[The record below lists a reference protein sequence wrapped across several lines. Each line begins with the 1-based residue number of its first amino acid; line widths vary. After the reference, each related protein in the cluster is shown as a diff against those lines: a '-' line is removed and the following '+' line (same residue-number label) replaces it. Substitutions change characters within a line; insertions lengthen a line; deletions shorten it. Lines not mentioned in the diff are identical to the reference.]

1 MIPNGKIGRNDPCP
15 CGSGKKFKK
24 CCIDRE
30 SGGGSM
36 ENMDPLWRSVRKAA
50 DGLSV
55 EVLRFAEDR
64 FGIDVIEEAWREFL
78 LDDAETPSGPDSF
91 HLPVFF
97 SWFSYNWTP
106 DPFSETFRVP
116 PELEGKTVARAFLR
130 KMGKKLD
137 PLAVRYIEE
146 CQKAVFSYY
155 DILSINPGTGFR
167 VRDIFTGEE
176 SDILDQSAS
185 ESAIPG
191 QILFGNVV
199 RIDHLALLDSSA
211 PYLIPVTKKPEILAL
226 RSVIRQSV
234 PHPSRED
241 LAEYDF
247 EMLDLYQDIME
258 DLRNP
263 VPPTLLN
270 TDEEMVVLHEIVY
283 EIDSPRQAFDALK
296 TLSVAESEEE
306 MLRSAVFDDSGTLT
320 GVSIPWSKLGNKLH
334 STWENTL
341 LGRLEIDGETLT
353 IQTNS
358 DNRAKTVREM
368 VESRL
373 PGSVRFRS
381 DTITSQEEFA
391 AKAQKRVGP
400 DHGAGD
406 PLSGSTPETS
416 REMREAMKGF
426 LQKEILQ
433 WPHTNVP
440 MLGGKTP
447 LEAVLS
453 EDGRDLVESLLLGM
467 EQREISPGMLIDRE
481 IMSEIRKTLGFS
493 EKPFQSGSP

>member
-1 MIPNGKIGRNDPCP
+1 MVSTRKIGRNDPCP

-24 CCIDRE
+24 CCFGRE

-55 EVLRFAEDR
+55 EILKFVGER
-64 FGIDVIEEAWREFL
+64 FGIGVIEEAWQEFL
-78 LDDAETPSGPDSF
+78 SDDTETPSGPDSF

-97 SWFSYNWTP
+97 SWFSYNWIP
-106 DPFSETFRVP
+106 DPFSETYTAS
-116 PELEGKTVARAFLR
+116 PELGEGTVARAFLR
-130 KMGKKLD
+130 RKRKKLD
-137 PLAVRYIEE
+137 PLAVRYIEA
-146 CQKAVFSYY
+146 CLKAVFSYY
-155 DILSINPGTGFR
+155 DILSLNPGKGFR

-176 SDILDQSAS
+176 IDILDQSAS

-211 PYLIPVTKKPEILAL
+211 SYLIPVDRKPEILAL
-226 RSVIRQSV
+226 RSFIRQNI

-241 LAEYDF
+241 LAEYDI
-247 EMLDLYQDIME
+247 EMFDLYHGIME

-270 TDEEMVVLHEIVY
+270 TDDELVVLHEIVY

-296 TLSVAESEEE
+296 TLSVVESEEE
-306 MLRSAVFDDSGTLT
+306 MLRSAVFDEGGTL
-320 GVSIPWSKLGNKLH
+320 VSAKIPWAKLGNKLH
-334 STWENTL
+334 PTWENTL
-341 LGRLEIDGETLT
+341 LGHLEIDGETLT
-353 IQTNS
+353 IRTNS
-358 DNRAKTVREM
+358 DNRAKTIREM

-381 DTITSQEEFA
+381 DTTTSQKELEV
-391 AKAQKRVGP
+391 KSQKRVGP
-400 DHGAGD
+400 DREPGE
-406 PLSGSTPETS
+406 PLSGSTPETGG
-416 REMREAMKGF
+416 EIQEAMKDF

-433 WPHTNVP
+433 WAHVNIP

-447 LEAVLS
+447 LEAVQN
-453 EDGRDLVESLLLGM
+453 EDGRDLVESLLINM
-467 EQREISPGMLIDRE
+467 EQREIGPGMLIDRE
-481 IMSEIRKTLGFS
+481 VMAELRKTLGLP
-493 EKPFQSGSP
+493 EKPFQMGSP